1 MQKENSDALLSLAIV
16 LAHSGRPDEAEQ
28 TLASATRRFPD
39 NYYMYYFQGKLLL
52 QFANSDAG
60 RSDLRESAKR
70 SLQRSIQLNPEY
82 ADSYYQ
88 LSNAYMA
95 SAPKLAEQALHKC
108 LQLDPNHIPAQYSL
122 ARLYVRTGRK
132 AEGEALLAR
141 FKTQQRSE
149 ELQQQKQ
156 LRIEVAQN

>member
-1 MQKENSDALLSLAIV
+1 MVQ
-16 LAHSGRPDEAEQ
+16 AHGGHPEEAEK
-28 TLASATRRFPD
+28 TLASAIQQFPD
-39 NYYMYYFQGKLLL
+39 NFYMYYFQGKLLL
-52 QFANSDAG
+52 NFVNSNGATN
-60 RSDLRESAKR
+60 DLRESAKR
-70 SLQRSIQLNPEY
+70 SLEKAIQLNPDY

-88 LSNAYMA
+88 LSNVYLT
-95 SAPKLAEQALHKC
+95 SAPARAERALHKC

-132 AEGEALLAR
+132 AQGEALLAR

-156 LRIEVAQN
+156 LRIEVATN